1 MADPSSR
8 KVHAVLFT
16 CAMNAIRSPMAE
28 AIARHYFGKK
38 IYVQSAGIHKGEM
51 DGFVIAVL
59 DEIGIDI
66 RRHKPHTLEELVE
79 NEGFNFDLIVS
90 LSPEAHHTAMELTRT
105 LSVDVEY
112 WATRDPSIVEGG
124 RNARLDAYRQVR
136 DTLQQNIL
144 DRLG

>member
-1 MADPSSR
+1 MAKPSFR

-38 IYVQSAGIHKGEM
+38 IYVQSAGIHKGEV

-59 DEIGIDI
+59 DEIGIDV
-66 RRHKPHTLEELVE
+66 REHKPHTFDELVE
-79 NEGFNFDLIVS
+79 HEGFNFDLIVT

-112 WATRDPSIVEGG
+112 WATIDPSIVEGG
-124 RNARLDAYRQVR
+124 RDIRLDAYRQVR

-144 DRLG
+144 DRLS